1 MSKKITIIL
10 VIILFIGVCVQTAV
24 VVDYYSESFNLGF
37 FKSSNDS
44 GTYYKILDDSIRDEF
59 FKPYEVQVRF
69 DQKTFLVG
77 TEDNLFAN
85 LWTDTQDVFK
95 AVLTGELTQTYE
107 LWDKVCDNPGVS
119 VTFGSYFPVDYL
131 SFMLGLEIA
140 DELDIRI
147 DKIMIIPDEGEMT
160 VYLHTDDSYNYK
172 TVLSPSGLFR
182 QSNFLNMTEL
192 FTKDVEFSSNSMIDF
207 YKVYGN
213 NPDAVWR
220 NYVEP
225 DIPIS
230 FDLSYHYIPWIYV
243 GLPENIISYIDEAK
257 SGESRERTE
266 NMNSIS
272 DVIKIDLLNKSA
284 SLYKTHFDTFGN
296 LFFTNQFNMF
306 EIDVN
311 GWVNFKYIPGT
322 EGDEKGSIG
331 DAFINA
337 YETLS
342 TISDLVTENP
352 GEIFVSRIEEDD
364 NSYTFKFDYKYNS
377 KVLAIND
384 EPHAAVITATA
395 TRTIEAKVIPLV
407 FREMVD
413 EAQVEI
419 PYVYDFNTN
428 LILHN
433 LNDLNL
439 IEAYNIYIGYG
450 TFSGNQNLIG
460 PVWIFE
466 KKSGEKEIY
475 TLQRGKE

>member
-1 MSKKITIIL
+1 MSKKIIIIL
-10 VIILFIGVCVQTAV
+10 VIILFIGIFVQTAV

-37 FKSSNDS
+37 FKSSNDA
-44 GTYYKILDDSIRDEF
+44 GTYYKILDDSIRDEY
-59 FKPYEVQVRF
+59 FKPYEIQVRF

-77 TEDNLFAN
+77 TENNLFTN
-85 LWTDTQDVFK
+85 LWTDAQDVFK

-107 LWDKVCDNPGVS
+107 LWDRLCDNPGVS
-119 VTFGSYFPVDYL
+119 VTFGSYFPSDYL
-131 SFMLGLEIA
+131 SFMLGLEINE
-140 DELDIRI
+140 ELDIRI
-147 DKIMIIPDEGEMT
+147 DKIMIVPGEEEMT

-172 TVLSPSGLFR
+172 IILNPSGLFR
-182 QSNFLNMTEL
+182 YSNFSNMTEL
-192 FTKDVEFSSNSMIDF
+192 FTKNVDFISESKIDF

-243 GLPENIISYIDEAK
+243 GVPEDIVSYINAAK
-257 SGESRERTE
+257 SDESNIKTE
-266 NMNSIS
+266 IMDNIS
-272 DVIKIDLLNKSA
+272 DVIKAELLNKSA
-284 SLYKTHFDTFGN
+284 NLYKTHYDSFGN

-306 EIDVN
+306 EIDDK
-311 GWVNFKYIPGT
+311 GWVNYKYTPGT
-322 EGDEKGSIG
+322 EGDEKGAIG

-342 TISDLVTENP
+342 TISNLVTENP
-352 GEIFVSRIEEDD
+352 GEIFVARIEEND

-377 KVLAIND
+377 KVLAIGD
-384 EPHAAVITATA
+384 KYHAAVITSTA
-395 TRTIEAKVIPLV
+395 TRTIEASVLPLV
-407 FREMVD
+407 FRDMVD

-419 PYVYDFNTN
+419 PYVFDFNTN

-450 TFSGNQNLIG
+450 TFSGSQNLIG

-466 KKSGEKEIY
+466 KKSGEKEVY

>member
-24 VVDYYSESFNLGF
+24 VVDYYSESFNFGF

-131 SFMLGLEIA
+131 SFMLGLEITE
-140 DELDIRI
+140 ELDIRI
-147 DKIMIIPDEGEMT
+147 DKIMIIPDEEEMT
-160 VYLHTDDSYNYK
+160 VYLHTDDLHNYK
-172 TVLSPSGLFR
+172 TVLSPTGLFR
-182 QSNFLNMTEL
+182 YSNFSNMTEL
-192 FTKDVEFSSNSMIDF
+192 FTKDVDFISESKIDF

-243 GLPENIISYIDEAK
+243 GIPEDIISYIDAAK
-257 SGESRERTE
+257 SEESNSRKEIME
-266 NMNSIS
+266 NIS
-272 DVIKIDLLNKSA
+272 DVIKTNLLSKSA
-284 SLYKTHFDTFGN
+284 SLYKTHFDTIGN

-306 EIDVN
+306 KIDVN
-311 GWVNFKYIPGT
+311 GWVNYKYIPGT

-337 YETLS
+337 YETLV
-342 TISDLVTENP
+342 TISNLTAENP
-352 GEIFVSRIEEDD
+352 GEIFVARIEEDE

-395 TRTIEAKVIPLV
+395 TRTIEAKVIPLI

-413 EAQVEI
+413 ETQVEI

-428 LILHN
+428 LILHG

-466 KKSGEKEIY
+466 KKSGEKEVY